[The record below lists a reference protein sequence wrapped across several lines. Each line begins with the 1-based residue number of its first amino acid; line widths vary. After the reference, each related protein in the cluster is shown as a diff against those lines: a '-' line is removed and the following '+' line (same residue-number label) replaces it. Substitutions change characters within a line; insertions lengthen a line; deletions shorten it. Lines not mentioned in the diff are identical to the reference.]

1 MKACRTCEYAIFDEV
16 WGEYK
21 CKKKERRIYE
31 TTSLQE
37 CEFYKKVKEKKDDR
51 QREN

>member
-1 MKACRTCEYAIFDEV
+1 MKACKTCEHAVFDEL

-31 TTSLQE
+31 PVKPE
-37 CEFYKKVKEKKDDR
+37 DCEFYKKVKEKKDDK
-51 QREN
+51 